1 MDGQIDPLSLRWL
14 LGVELSRH
22 RRTAQLSLSELATTT
37 GIGKPKLGHME
48 SGRYHQAPD
57 DVQVVLQACGVSPE
71 AVEQLVALA
80 GARADAKPWLSRWA
94 DLIPDFL
101 RTYVGL
107 IGMAERLFT
116 FEPMI
121 VPGLLQTGAYAQ
133 ALTAANGFF
142 RPDQAQSFA
151 EFRQARATR
160 LSARQELAFHT
171 VIGEAAIRTLASDPS
186 TRQAQLEHLIDVS
199 RGGRVTM
206 QVLRPDD
213 GPHQATA
220 IGQFA
225 LLEFG
230 HGIRPVAYTELLD
243 DAVFVHDLDRV
254 RTYQWVADNLR
265 KLALPPAE
273 TLSYLQAELAR

>member
-1 MDGQIDPLSLRWL
+1 MDTQVDPLALRWL

-22 RRTAQLSLSELATTT
+22 RRAVQLSLSELAATT

-57 DVQVVLQACGVSPE
+57 DVQVVLHACGVP
-71 AVEQLVALA
+71 ATTVQQLVTLA
-80 GARADAKPWLSRWA
+80 AARADAKSWLSRWT
-94 DLIPDFL
+94 DLIPGFL

-107 IGMAERLFT
+107 LDMAERLFT
-116 FEPMI
+116 FEPMV
-121 VPGLLQTGAYAQ
+121 VPGLLQSRDYAQ
-133 ALTAANGFF
+133 ALTSANRFY

-151 EFRQARATR
+151 EFRQVRASRLAARHDLTF
-160 LSARQELAFHT
+160 QT
-171 VIGEAAIRTLASDPS
+171 VIGEAAIRTPVGEPS
-186 TRQAQLEHLIDVS
+186 IRQAQLEHLIDVA
-199 RGGRVTM
+199 RGGRVTL
-206 QVLRPDD
+206 QLLRPED
-213 GPHQATA
+213 GPHQASA

-243 DAVFVHDLDRV
+243 DAIFVHDLDRV

-265 KLALPPAE
+265 ELALPPAE
-273 TLSYLQAELAR
+273 TLTHLQAELTR